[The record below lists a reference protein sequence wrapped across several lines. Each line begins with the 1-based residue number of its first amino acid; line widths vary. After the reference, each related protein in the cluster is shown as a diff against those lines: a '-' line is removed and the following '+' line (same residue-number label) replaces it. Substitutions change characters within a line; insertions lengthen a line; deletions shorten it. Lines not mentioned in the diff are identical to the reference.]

1 MLADFT
7 RNRVDAI
14 VTRNTRG
21 AFSAVIVAIASLV
34 VVVVVEEEEEAAV
47 VGVFLVL
54 IDVVDSAVKKR
65 EREREK

>member
-1 MLADFT
+1 MFADFT

-34 VVVVVEEEEEAAV
+34 VVVEEEAAAV
-47 VGVFLVL
+47 VGVFLVF
-54 IDVVDSAVKKR
+54 IDVVDSPLRNER